1 MVKNRKRISIF
12 MLSLMFLSNI
22 ATNSV
27 QATAEYKNGHVENYK
42 IKSFTMVNST
52 IRIKTDDNI
61 LYLNYSDIE
70 DIQINS

>member
-1 MVKNRKRISIF
+1 MIIYIK
-12 MLSLMFLSNI
+12 
-22 ATNSV
+22 
-27 QATAEYKNGHVENYK
+27 YKNGHVENYK

-52 IRIKTDDNI
+52 IRIETDDNI

>member
-1 MVKNRKRISIF
+1 MVLF
-12 MLSLMFLSNI
+12 
-22 ATNSV
+22 V
-27 QATAEYKNGHVENYK
+27 EYKNGHVENYK
-42 IKSFTMVNST
+42 IKSFIVVNST

>member
-1 MVKNRKRISIF
+1 MMIFVK
-12 MLSLMFLSNI
+12 
-22 ATNSV
+22 
-27 QATAEYKNGHVENYK
+27 YKNGHVENYK

>member
-1 MVKNRKRISIF
+1 MVLFIK
-12 MLSLMFLSNI
+12 
-22 ATNSV
+22 
-27 QATAEYKNGHVENYK
+27 YKNGHVENYK

>member
-1 MVKNRKRISIF
+1 MVLF
-12 MLSLMFLSNI
+12 
-22 ATNSV
+22 V
-27 QATAEYKNGHVENYK
+27 EYKNGHVENYK

-70 DIQINS
+70 DIQINF

>member
-1 MVKNRKRISIF
+1 MIISVK
-12 MLSLMFLSNI
+12 
-22 ATNSV
+22 
-27 QATAEYKNGHVENYK
+27 YKNGHVENYK

>member
-1 MVKNRKRISIF
+1 MVLFIK
-12 MLSLMFLSNI
+12 
-22 ATNSV
+22 
-27 QATAEYKNGHVENYK
+27 YKNGHVENYK

-52 IRIKTDDNI
+52 IRIKTDYDI

>member
-1 MVKNRKRISIF
+1 MVLFIK
-12 MLSLMFLSNI
+12 
-22 ATNSV
+22 
-27 QATAEYKNGHVENYK
+27 YKNGHVENYK

-70 DIQINS
+70 DIQINP

>member
-1 MVKNRKRISIF
+1 MIIFVK
-12 MLSLMFLSNI
+12 
-22 ATNSV
+22 
-27 QATAEYKNGHVENYK
+27 YKNGHVENYK

-70 DIQINS
+70 DIQINP

>member
-1 MVKNRKRISIF
+1 MIIYIK
-12 MLSLMFLSNI
+12 
-22 ATNSV
+22 
-27 QATAEYKNGHVENYK
+27 YKNGYVENYK

-52 IRIKTDDNI
+52 IRIITDDNI

>member
-1 MVKNRKRISIF
+1 MVLFVK
-12 MLSLMFLSNI
+12 
-22 ATNSV
+22 
-27 QATAEYKNGHVENYK
+27 YKNGHVENYK

-70 DIQINS
+70 DIQINP

>member
-1 MVKNRKRISIF
+1 MVLFVK
-12 MLSLMFLSNI
+12 
-22 ATNSV
+22 
-27 QATAEYKNGHVENYK
+27 YKNGHVENYK

>member
-1 MVKNRKRISIF
+1 MVLF
-12 MLSLMFLSNI
+12 
-22 ATNSV
+22 V
-27 QATAEYKNGHVENYK
+27 EYKNGHVENYK

-61 LYLNYSDIE
+61 LYLDYSDID

>member
-1 MVKNRKRISIF
+1 MVLF
-12 MLSLMFLSNI
+12 
-22 ATNSV
+22 V
-27 QATAEYKNGHVENYK
+27 EYKNGHVENYK

-70 DIQINS
+70 DIKINS

>member
-1 MVKNRKRISIF
+1 MVLF
-12 MLSLMFLSNI
+12 
-22 ATNSV
+22 
-27 QATAEYKNGHVENYK
+27 AEYKNGHVENYK

-70 DIQINS
+70 DIQIN